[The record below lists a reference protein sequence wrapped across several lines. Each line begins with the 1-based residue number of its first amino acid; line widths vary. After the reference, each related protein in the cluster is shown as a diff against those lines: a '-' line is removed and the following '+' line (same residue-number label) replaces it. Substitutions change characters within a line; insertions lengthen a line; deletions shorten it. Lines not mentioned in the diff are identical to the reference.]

1 MKIFLAQ
8 QNYHIGNFDAN
19 TNKIIEGIKKA
30 KEQGAELV
38 LFSELCICGYPP
50 RDFLEFDDFINQ
62 CYKAL
67 DKIKEHTNDIGVLV
81 GSPARNPLKE
91 GKELFNAA
99 FLLYEGQIKAEIH
112 KTLLPTYDVF
122 DENRYFE
129 PAFEWK
135 CMEFKGKKLA
145 VTICEDIWN
154 LGDNPLYRQTP
165 MEVLIKERPDVMLNL
180 SASPY
185 NYAQDTVRNSIVKA
199 HVEKYGIPMLYCN
212 NIGSQTEI
220 VFDGGSLV
228 YDAGGNKV
236 REMKYFEE
244 DYFLYHLTPNPSP
257 SSMERGD
264 VHTQTH
270 LVSASTVRNI
280 ELKEP
285 TPPHEEIVDGKKKV
299 IESSLSKTAADESP
313 LQLVGE
319 GQGVRYFYSA
329 ADVGKGS
336 DIIAYLTDDKNI
348 HEIYCAL
355 VLGIRDYF
363 QKMGFKKATLG
374 SSGGV
379 DSAVVQ
385 ALAVEA
391 LGKENV
397 HVLLMPSQYSSGHSV
412 SDAEQLSKNLDN
424 RYDIVA
430 IKDIFDEFLSSLKPI
445 FGDLPFN
452 VAEENIQSRVRG
464 NLLMALANKFGYIL
478 LNTSNKSEL
487 ATGYGTL
494 YGDMAGGLAVLGD
507 LYKMQVYALAKYINR
522 KKEIIPSH
530 ILTKAPS
537 AELRP
542 GQKDSDS
549 LPDYNILDRVLYNY
563 IELRQGPREIIA
575 QGYDETL
582 VTRVLKLV
590 NMNEYKRNQFCP
602 IIRVSSKAFGV
613 GRRLPIVAKYLS

>member
-1 MKIFLAQ
+1 MKIYLAQ
-8 QNYHIGNFDAN
+8 QNYHIGNFESN
-19 TNKIIEGIKKA
+19 TRKIIEGINKA
-30 KEQGAELV
+30 KAEGADLV

-50 RDFLEFDDFINQ
+50 RDFLEFHDFINQ
-62 CYKAL
+62 CYEAIDTVKQHA
-67 DKIKEHTNDIGVLV
+67 DTIGVLI
-81 GSPARNPLKE
+81 GSPARNPRKE

-99 FLLYEGQIKAEIH
+99 FLLYEKEIKAEIH

-135 CMEFKGKKLA
+135 CIEFKGKKLA

-165 MEVLIKERPDVMLNL
+165 MEVLIKEAPDVMLNL

-185 NYAQDTVRNSIVKA
+185 NYAQDTVRNSIIKA
-199 HVEKYGIPMLYCN
+199 HTDKYKIPMLYCN
-212 NIGSQTEI
+212 TVGSQTEI

-228 YDAGGNKV
+228 YDAACKRV
-236 REMKYFEE
+236 EEMKYFEE
-244 DYFLYHLTPNPSP
+244 DYALFDLDELSAG
-257 SSMERGD
+257 SRG
-264 VHTQTH
+264 H
-270 LVSASTVRNI
+270 S
-280 ELKEP
+280 KP
-285 TPPHEEIVDGKKKV
+285 TTDAGEIVVEERKGDAP
-299 IESSLSKTAADESP
+299 SLEEPIVAATKHA
-313 LQLVGE
+313 
-319 GQGVRYFYSA
+319 YYYSA

-348 HEIYCAL
+348 DEIYRAL

-363 QKMGFKKATLG
+363 QKMGFQKATLG
-374 SSGGV
+374 SSGGI

-412 SDAEQLSKNLDN
+412 SDAERLSKNLDN

-430 IKDIFDEFLSSLKPI
+430 IKEVYDAFLSSLQPI
-445 FGDLPFN
+445 FADLPFGI
-452 VAEENIQSRVRG
+452 AEENIQSRTRG
-464 NLLMALANKFGYIL
+464 NLLMAVANKFGYIL

-494 YGDMAGGLAVLGD
+494 YGDMAGGLSVLGD
-507 LYKMQVYALAKYINR
+507 VYKMQVYALARYINR
-522 KKEIIPSH
+522 HSEIIPDH

-542 GQKDSDS
+542 NQKDSDS
-549 LPDYNILDRVLYNY
+549 LPDYDVLDRVLYNY
-563 IELRQGPREIIA
+563 IELRQGPKEIIA
-575 QGYDETL
+575 EGYDPA
-582 VTRVLKLV
+582 LV
-590 NMNEYKRNQFCP
+590 NRILRLVNLNEYKRNQFCP